1 MGGRR
6 SRCADLDF
14 IYFCLFGSDSVG
26 DPGLVR
32 GFVRVMLTAD
42 VSRSVNAL
50 GLWLS
55 SSTSNLIACCIISAS
70 LLD

>member
-6 SRCADLDF
+6 SRCADLGF
-14 IYFCLFGSDSVG
+14 IYFCLFGSDSGG

-55 SSTSNLIACCIISAS
+55 SSTPI
-70 LLD
+70 